1 MGPVYYNRDQPMK
14 RPIYLDYAATTPVD
28 PRVAALMADCLLQ
41 TGRFG
46 NPASSTHTYG
56 WEASQAVGQA
66 RKQVADLLHCSPAEI
81 IWTSGATESNNLAI
95 KGAYLG
101 QTGKNHNNHIII
113 LATEHKSVLDTC
125 KFLRD
130 VHGARLSILKPQPNG
145 QVNLAELEAQITPET
160 CLISIM
166 HVNNEIGVVQD
177 LAAISAIAQR
187 HGVLFHVDAAQ
198 SAGKLPID
206 LSLIPIDML
215 SLSAHKMYGPK
226 GIGILFVRQALQRC
240 IQPQIHGGGHERG
253 LRSGTLA
260 THQIVGL
267 GEAARIA
274 QHEMAHETSRLAQLR
289 DKLWAGIGHLPGV
302 HRHGCWQSCSP
313 YHLNISFQPLSAELL
328 LSSLT
333 EIAISS
339 GSACNSASLN
349 ASPVLESLGV
359 PQAIAQGALRFSLGR
374 FTTEAQIDQVIA
386 HLIDKV
392 TALQL
397 AQAALWKQEVK

>member
-1 MGPVYYNRDQPMK
+1 MQ

-46 NPASSTHTYG
+46 NPASSSHTYG
-56 WEASQAVGQA
+56 WEASQAVGLA

-101 QTGKNHNNHIII
+101 QTAKNHLITF
-113 LATEHKSVLDTC
+113 ATEHKSVLDTC
-125 KFLRD
+125 KFLRE
-130 VHGARLSILKPQPNG
+130 VHGARLSILNPLPNG
-145 QVNLAELEAQITPET
+145 QVDLAALEAAITPET
-160 CLISIM
+160 CLISLM

-177 LAAISAIAQR
+177 LAAVSALAQR

-206 LSLIPIDML
+206 LSRIPIDML

-226 GIGILFVRQALQRC
+226 GVGALFVRQGIQPH

-274 QHEMAHETSRLAQLR
+274 RDEMAQETPFLAQLR
-289 DKLWAGIGHLPGV
+289 DKLWAGISHLPGV
-302 HRHGCWQSCSP
+302 HRHGCQTACSP
-313 YHLNISFQPLSAELL
+313 HHLNVSFSPLPSESLL
-328 LSSLT
+328 CSLT

-339 GSACNSASLN
+339 GSACNSSSLN

-359 PQAIAQGALRFSLGR
+359 PRVVAQGALRFSLGR

-392 TALQL
+392 TALQA
-397 AQAALWKQEVK
+397 AQPSLWTQEEKS